1 MTKKETKYPV
11 SDDSEESDEEK
22 TDKESDDEM
31 TDKESDEETMDKE
44 SDEEMTDKESD
55 EEMDK
60 ESDDTVCSICDNG
73 GRVLCCDGECKR
85 CFHATV
91 GDAGN
96 ESSCKTLG
104 LSKAELAAPK
114 FICLNC
120 QHKQHQCF
128 ACGKLGSSDCS
139 SIQEVFSCASCGHFY
154 HSKCVADLLY
164 PGNEVGSKHLQETIL
179 TGGSFACPAHK
190 CHECK
195 QDEDSR
201 VRELQFA
208 ICRRCP
214 RAYHRKCLPRD
225 IAYAGKRG
233 LVKRSWC
240 NLLPRNRILIY
251 CLNHEIEK
259 GQATPSQDHI
269 VFPDVKRKAQPSSQ
283 QKVLKRKRIISE
295 EFQRSVSAKKTNQV
309 EMLSPTK
316 QSKFVENNVKRNSV
330 QSLDSTNG
338 LSTNSA
344 SETTLKGGMKSST
357 DQSLEQQKVPT
368 SSVGSETLLGA
379 EAKRAKNL
387 VAAPCSMTLSDYKK
401 EYKNKVKLEKCKG
414 VKTTNSQEKAET
426 THRADRTALQK
437 CEEYSKLDE
446 SKDVFDPKII
456 NQITQCKVVDKLRA
470 YVHKGDT
477 VVNVAYSANDFTC
490 SMKQRLEGSG
500 KDCSFKDYDMWQ
512 SKNVGTVDESDWLSV
527 RRLATGS
534 KLILCLNVPV
544 GISSSVANNS
554 IDKALDFKPKLLV
567 LFVPADTKRLE
578 KKHSYELIWND
589 SERLS
594 SKFLPSSVRISDN
607 QIKLWN
613 SKPPVVYF
621 WSRTDWCPEHKK
633 IARMCGHIPTSRNDS
648 NVEAGEEIE
657 VKKKENKEEE
667 EEEKEDQESEQDH
680 ENRKT
685 EVVTSVLSNEVRCAS
700 PNNQR
705 SIVSSAADENQ
716 DQQDKKEK
724 DEAHRQEKR
733 RNGMPPSSSAPGE
746 NEKAFVLHFAPGPY
760 IPYSHDKHSCCGWIS
775 DDE

>member
-1 MTKKETKYPV
+1 MTKKETKYTV
-11 SDDSEESDEEK
+11 NDDSEESDEE
-22 TDKESDDEM
+22 M
-31 TDKESDEETMDKE
+31 TDEESDEETMDKE
-44 SDEEMTDKESD
+44 SDEETTDEESD
-55 EEMDK
+55 EETTDK

-96 ESSCKTLG
+96 ESNCKTLG

-139 SIQEVFSCASCGHFY
+139 SIQEVFGCASCGHFY

-164 PGNEVGSKHLQETIL
+164 PGNEVGSKHLQEKIV

-195 QDEDSR
+195 QDENSM
-201 VRELQFA
+201 VRDLHFA

-225 IAYAGKRG
+225 IAFAGKRG

-283 QKVLKRKRIISE
+283 QKVLKRKRMISV

-309 EMLSPTK
+309 EMLAPTE
-316 QSKFVENNVKRNSV
+316 QSKFIENNVKRYSV

-344 SETTLKGGMKSST
+344 SETTLKDGLKSSIY
-357 DQSLEQQKVPT
+357 QSLKQQKVHT
-368 SSVGSETLLGA
+368 SSVGSETQLGA

-387 VAAPCSMTLSDYKK
+387 VVAPCSMTLGDYKK

-426 THRADRTALQK
+426 TDRADRI
-437 CEEYSKLDE
+437 LDE

-490 SMKQRLEGSG
+490 SMKQILEGSG
-500 KDCSFKDYDMWQ
+500 KDCSFKDYDMGQ
-512 SKNVGTVDESDWLSV
+512 SKNVGTVDDSDWLSV
-527 RRLATGS
+527 GRLATGS
-534 KLILCLNVPV
+534 KLIICLNVPV
-544 GISSSVANNS
+544 GISSFVANNS
-554 IDKALDFKPKLLV
+554 IDKALGFKPKLLV
-567 LFVPADTKRLE
+567 LFVPADTKRLG

-594 SKFLPSSVRISDN
+594 SKCPPSSVRISGN

-648 NVEAGEEIE
+648 NVEAGEESE
-657 VKKKENKEEE
+657 QEQE
-667 EEEKEDQESEQDH
+667 EEEKEDQESEQEQ
-680 ENRKT
+680 ENRKKK
-685 EVVTSVLSNEVRCAS
+685 VVTSVLSNEVRCAS

-705 SIVSSAADENQ
+705 SIVSSADDENQ

-724 DEAHRQEKR
+724 DEAHNEEDKR
-733 RNGMPPSSSAPGE
+733 RNGVPPSSSAPGE
-746 NEKAFVLHFAPGPY
+746 NQKAFVLHFAPGPY